1 MDYSY
6 ATERYDTEVNVRD
19 YIEGFHNAD
28 YFIKFCQQCR
38 NYGCRYGCPPF
49 DSDPLEVIKRYD
61 RVRIIGIKIIPD
73 DKHIPL
79 QAVNDLMRPITAQL
93 NEELLEAE
101 KSLGGMCFGFA
112 GTCTYCGDEP
122 CARIDGK
129 SCRHPDKV
137 RPSLEAFGFD
147 ISKTAKELLGL
158 EIKWSRGDF
167 IPEYLTLVGGIFY

>member
-6 ATERYDTEVNVRD
+6 ATERYDTEVNARE

-49 DSDPLEVIKRYD
+49 DYDPLEVIKRYD
-61 RVRIIGIKIIPD
+61 R
-73 DKHIPL
+73 
-79 QAVNDLMRPITAQL
+79 
-93 NEELLEAE
+93 
-101 KSLGGMCFGFA
+101 
-112 GTCTYCGDEP
+112 
-122 CARIDGK
+122 
-129 SCRHPDKV
+129 V

-158 EIKWSRGDF
+158 EIKWSSGDF

>member
-6 ATERYDTEVNVRD
+6 TLERYQAESDAKT
-19 YIEGFHNAD
+19 YIDVFRNAD

-49 DSDPLEVIKRYD
+49 DYDPLEVIRKYE

-79 QAVNDLMRPITAQL
+79 QAVNELMRPITTQL
-93 NEELLEAE
+93 NKELLEAE
-101 KSLGGMCFGFA
+101 KSLGGMYFGFV
-112 GTCTYCGDEP
+112 GTCPYCGDKT
-122 CARIDGK
+122 CARIDSK
-129 SCRHPDKV
+129 PCRHPDKV

-147 ISKTAKELLGL
+147 IGKTAKDLLGI
-158 EIKWSRGDF
+158 EIKWSSGDF